1 MARIE
6 DITVSYLRLPLQ
18 VPYKVSRRTFK
29 DFDPLVVEVRTDVG
43 TGWGEAVITPGYAD
57 ETPEGGWDYLGAM
70 APRLLGLDLDAARA
84 MVAPD
89 VMKHSHAAS
98 TLLTACEMAAG
109 SALLQVSAANR
120 LPLLTPVNAMTP
132 GPALDSEI
140 EALIAAGYRTLKVKV
155 GFDPDRDLA
164 RVAAIQRVVAGRATL
179 RLDANQAF
187 SQTDGRRFAERLDPA
202 GIELFEQPCDKA
214 DWAANA
220 AVAAVSTVPVMLD
233 ESIYGL
239 AEIDRAAEVPGV
251 GYVKLKL
258 KKFGSLATLDSA
270 LAHAKARGLRIVC
283 GDGTAT
289 DISCWMEACIG
300 LRQLSNAGENN
311 GFLKLRQQLFTDP
324 LPFADGSIQLPTG
337 WWPEID
343 AVLVETTAVRRMRHA
358 PRQVSLALQTEGA

>member
-1 MARIE
+1 
-6 DITVSYLRLPLQ
+6 
-18 VPYKVSRRTFK
+18 
-29 DFDPLVVEVRTDVG
+29 
-43 TGWGEAVITPGYAD
+43 
-57 ETPEGGWDYLGAM
+57 
-70 APRLLGLDLDAARA
+70 
-84 MVAPD
+84 
-89 VMKHSHAAS
+89 
-98 TLLTACEMAAG
+98 
-109 SALLQVSAANR
+109 
-120 LPLLTPVNAMTP
+120 MTP
-132 GPALDSEI
+132 GPALDNEI

-164 RVAAIQRVVAGRATL
+164 RVAAIQRAVAGRATL

-187 SQTDGRRFAERLDPA
+187 SQADGKRLAERLDPA

-239 AEIDRAAEVPGV
+239 AEIDRAAGLPGV

-258 KKFGSLATLDSA
+258 KKFGSLAALDAA

-311 GFLKLRQQLFTDP
+311 GFLKLRQQLFTTP
-324 LPFADGSIQLPTG
+324 LPFADGSIDLPAG
-337 WWPEID
+337 WWPEVD
-343 AVLVETTAVRRMRHA
+343 AGLVKAAAVRRSHHA
-358 PRQVSLALQTEGA
+358 RRQVSLAMVGSAACP